1 MASGFAF
8 QSSKSERLRWQKPF
22 LASCFWFFFNLVCS
36 FLFNS
41 KLNMFFVIKL
51 KHKNVLSYLNRKDP
65 SSFFSFP
72 VTDFIAPGYSMI
84 IKNPMDFSTMKEKIK
99 NNGYQSIEELKV
111 SLWISFWLQRWIV
124 CNLLELYSF
133 RIIWSCQKEPVLVPE
148 EMFVIDYFVSS

>member
-1 MASGFAF
+1 M
-8 QSSKSERLRWQKPF
+8 LRQAVSLF
-22 LASCFWFFFNLVCS
+22 IVLISFCLVIS

-41 KLNMFFVIKL
+41 KLSVFFVISSNIK
-51 KHKNVLSYLNRKDP
+51 KKCLSFLNRKDP

-111 SLWISFWLQRWIV
+111 ML
-124 CNLLELYSF
+124 
-133 RIIWSCQKEPVLVPE
+133 
-148 EMFVIDYFVSS
+148 